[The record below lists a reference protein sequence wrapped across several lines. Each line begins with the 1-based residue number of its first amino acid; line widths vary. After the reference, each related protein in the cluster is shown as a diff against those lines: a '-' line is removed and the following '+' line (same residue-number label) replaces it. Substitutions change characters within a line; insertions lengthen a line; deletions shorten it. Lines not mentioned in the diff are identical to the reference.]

1 MEDNGIIEE
10 VIDEDFFTDKTGDDE
25 KKESEVNFG
34 GMFSFRQIG
43 SVAKYVEPINGSTS
57 IETLAQMFKDDPSL
71 TAVPIEEYD
80 RVIGVLDRNTVVE
93 NTSTAFKRFMG
104 KDAASYVKRNL
115 NILYAGDFIEKKLAA
130 ISEISRK
137 EGIIYFPVFNN
148 RSFFGIVSLDDFLE
162 RISDMREQDM
172 EKARV
177 VQQNLL
183 PKSDAL
189 KNAPFEL
196 TIWNKM
202 ANQVGGDFYAA
213 EQLSDTL
220 YVGAC
225 FDVSGKN
232 FSAALLTVAIGAF
245 FAGLKHKLIKAEGC
259 RRLTSVLDA
268 YLKEI
273 VPVGSFVTCTL
284 CFVDTSNKSVIIQ
297 NCAHTPVYVF
307 APKDTGGIKKT
318 LLASVA
324 PTLPPLGL
332 GDVKAILDAQEK
344 DGVPQKK
351 TSVAFAYT
359 KGMHINIYSDGITD
373 MQNIDGIRY
382 DEQRTKRFFTD
393 LYKKDIGEL
402 NSFAEKTVND
412 WLQEAMQNDDI
423 TILDIRF

>member
-1 MEDNGIIEE
+1 MEENNLIEE
-10 VIDEDFFTDKTGDDE
+10 FVDEGFFTGKINDGE
-25 KKESEVNFG
+25 KKESEVDFG
-34 GMFSFRQIG
+34 SMFSFRQIG
-43 SVAKYVEPINGSTS
+43 SAAKYVEPINGSTS
-57 IETLAQMFKDDPSL
+57 IEALAQMFKDDPSL

-80 RVIGVLDRNTVVE
+80 RVIGILDRNTVVE

-137 EGIIYFPVFNN
+137 EGIVYFPVFNN

-162 RISDMREQDM
+162 RIADMREQDM
-172 EKARV
+172 EKARA

-183 PKSDAL
+183 PKNNAL
-189 KNAPFEL
+189 KNAPFKL

-213 EQLSDTL
+213 EQLSDNL

-232 FSAALLTVAIGAF
+232 FSAALLTVAIGSF

-273 VPVGSFVTCTL
+273 VPVGSFVTAAL

-318 LLASVA
+318 LLATVA
-324 PTLPPLGL
+324 PTLPPLGM
-332 GDVKAILDAQEK
+332 GDVKAILDTPEN
-344 DGVPQKK
+344 DGAPQKR

-359 KGMHINIYSDGITD
+359 EGMHINIYSDGITD

-382 DEQRTKRFFTD
+382 DEQRTKLFFTN
-393 LYKKDIGEL
+393 LYKKDIGDL
-402 NSFAEKTVND
+402 DSFAEKTVDD